1 MDSHPC
7 YSYVI
12 CIQTYLRSIHR
23 FKYLRNT
30 KNHIRG
36 ESGIERRS
44 KPLNGDK
51 SEGEHR
57 MSESV
62 VYVGSKPILAYVTA
76 IMTSFSKNPEKVILR
91 ARGRA
96 ISSAVDAAEVTRTRF
111 LSNLTSEI
119 SIGTEEMQGEEG
131 RTRNVSTIEII
142 LRKSPE
148 AIEPSGS

>member
-1 MDSHPC
+1 
-7 YSYVI
+7 
-12 CIQTYLRSIHR
+12 
-23 FKYLRNT
+23 
-30 KNHIRG
+30 
-36 ESGIERRS
+36 
-44 KPLNGDK
+44 
-51 SEGEHR
+51 

-76 IMTSFSKNPEKVILR
+76 IMTAFSRNPEKVILK

-119 SIGTEEMQGEEG
+119 SIGTEEMKGEEG
-131 RTRNVSTIEII
+131 RTRNVSTIEIT

>member
-1 MDSHPC
+1 
-7 YSYVI
+7 
-12 CIQTYLRSIHR
+12 
-23 FKYLRNT
+23 
-30 KNHIRG
+30 
-36 ESGIERRS
+36 
-44 KPLNGDK
+44 
-51 SEGEHR
+51 

-62 VYVGSKPILAYVTA
+62 VYVGSKPILSYVTA
-76 IMTSFSKNPEKVILR
+76 IMTAFGRNPEKVILK

-119 SIGTEEMQGEEG
+119 SIGTEEMKGEEG
-131 RTRNVSTIEII
+131 GTRNVSTIEII

>member
-1 MDSHPC
+1 
-7 YSYVI
+7 
-12 CIQTYLRSIHR
+12 
-23 FKYLRNT
+23 
-30 KNHIRG
+30 
-36 ESGIERRS
+36 
-44 KPLNGDK
+44 
-51 SEGEHR
+51 

-76 IMTSFSKNPEKVILR
+76 IMTSFSRNPEKVILK

-111 LSNLTSEI
+111 LSDLTYEI

-142 LRKSPE
+142 LRKAPG
-148 AIEPSGS
+148 P